1 MTIKKK
7 LEWNEDTE
15 GIGMERTIK
24 EELEWNNNK
33 EGLGMGAMQ
42 VRG

>member
-24 EELEWNNNK
+24 EELGWINNK
-33 EGLGMGAMQ
+33 GLGMGAVQ